1 MSGADL
7 TRFATTLGFEIPTKP
22 SGKTVALGITHGGAN
37 RKALIDRIFHAQPD
51 RILNPNF

>member
-37 RKALIDRIFHAQPD
+37 RKALIDRIFHAQPE